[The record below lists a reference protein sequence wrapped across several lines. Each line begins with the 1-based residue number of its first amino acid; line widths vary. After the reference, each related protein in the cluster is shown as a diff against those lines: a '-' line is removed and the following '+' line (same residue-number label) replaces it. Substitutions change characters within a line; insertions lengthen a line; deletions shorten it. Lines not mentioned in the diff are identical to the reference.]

1 MDRINLH
8 IPSALKHANSNR
20 TDGDLQ
26 EEALGHVNRH
36 PGLQFLV
43 DVLAALHSSPQ
54 PLRTPE
60 AFYRRFGPQM
70 VLDAFNQRADLRA
83 RLVRAMTGG
92 PTTLLRR
99 LPSAA
104 LVSQIELL
112 AADDI
117 PDEEREIRGEADRAL
132 SICQLY
138 LKYLDPSDIVAYL
151 PAQTIWEYETQD
163 HWWKQAPNQ
172 TTRALMAVELKA
184 IRRYAIMSDTEILDI
199 LGDETFERDL
209 PLAVRVVVRKAARQ
223 AAREQRQF
231 TDSALFPKV
240 GSPSGERELFDEMV
254 ESISLV
260 ELRKVVTQ
268 AATLLGLVDAEAAA
282 EAAKLAATHTPAP
295 VAIAHAVSFPAG
307 EKTPAPVKVPHA
319 GATGRFSTSVG
330 AAKEASPDVGRT
342 AVGHVSTGRASMP
355 EAAHAAAASAS
366 RLVASAVRPSPGK
379 SDEPPAPDDLLIM
392 VEER

>member
-1 MDRINLH
+1 
-8 IPSALKHANSNR
+8 
-20 TDGDLQ
+20 
-26 EEALGHVNRH
+26 
-36 PGLQFLV
+36 
-43 DVLAALHSSPQ
+43 
-54 PLRTPE
+54 
-60 AFYRRFGPQM
+60 
-70 VLDAFNQRADLRA
+70 
-83 RLVRAMTGG
+83 MTGG
-92 PTTLLRR
+92 PATLLRR

-163 HWWKQAPNQ
+163 HWWKQTPSQ

-199 LGDETFERDL
+199 LGDETFERDM

-268 AATLLGLVDAEAAA
+268 AATLLGLADSEAAA
-282 EAAKLAATHTPAP
+282 EAVKIAAAHTPAP
-295 VAIAHAVSFPAG
+295 VAIGQALSGLAV
-307 EKTPAPVKVPHA
+307 EKTPPPIKVPYP
-319 GATGRFSTSVG
+319 GAAGRFSASVG

-342 AVGHVSTGRASMP
+342 AIGHVSSGRASMS
-355 EAAHAAAASAS
+355 EGVRAVAAGAS
-366 RLVASAVRPSPGK
+366 RPVASAVPPAAPGK

-392 VEER
+392 VDER